1 MIFNRLFN
9 KLSKIYNRNIKIMTK
24 TQQNLFLAFA
34 CAFIISTFLTPF
46 PFSWALKILPIAV
59 LLQFS
64 WQQWSITR
72 ESAHKLFIVGL
83 VFSALGD
90 FFLDYDRLNWF
101 IFGLGSFLVAHL
113 FYIFSLKPFTLKR
126 VPIIILYCLYGT
138 GMFSFIYAGLG
149 ELFIPVLI
157 YMTVLLLMGVTT
169 LLSQKSN
176 VWLII
181 GGISFIISDSLI
193 GLNQFYQEIPN
204 ASFWI
209 MTTYYLAQFFL
220 VKGMFEQKQN
230 LA

>member
-1 MIFNRLFN
+1 MLFKHLFN
-9 KLSKIYNRNIKIMTK
+9 KLSKNYNRNIKKMTK
-24 TQQNLFLAFA
+24 TQQNVFLAFA
-34 CAFIISTFLTPF
+34 CAFIVSTFFTPF
-46 PFSWALKILPIAV
+46 PFSWVLKLLPIVV
-59 LLQFS
+59 LIQFS
-64 WQQWSITR
+64 WQQMSLTR

-90 FFLDYDRLNWF
+90 FLLDYDRINWF

-126 VPIIILYCLYGT
+126 LPIIGLYCLYGV
-138 GMFSFIYAGLG
+138 GMFSLIYGGLG
-149 ELFIPVLI
+149 YLFIPVLV
-157 YMTVLLLMGVTT
+157 YMTVLLLMGITT

-176 VWLII
+176 TWLII

-193 GLNQFYQEIPN
+193 GLNKFYLEIPY

-209 MTTYYLAQFFL
+209 MATYYLAQFSL

>member
-1 MIFNRLFN
+1 
-9 KLSKIYNRNIKIMTK
+9 MTK

-34 CAFIISTFLTPF
+34 GIFIGSTFLAPF
-46 PFSWALKILPIAV
+46 PFSWALKLLPIFV

-64 WQQWSITR
+64 WQQWSLTR
-72 ESAHKLFIVGL
+72 ENVHKLFIIGL

-90 FFLDYDRLNWF
+90 FFLDYDRVNWF

-113 FYIFSLKPFTLKR
+113 FYIFSLKPLKLKHM
-126 VPIIILYCLYGT
+126 PIFVLYCLYGA
-138 GMFSFIYAGLG
+138 GMFSFIYGGLG
-149 ELFIPVLI
+149 ELFIPVLV

-169 LLSQKSN
+169 LLSEKSN
-176 VWLII
+176 IWLII
-181 GGISFIISDSLI
+181 GGISFILSDSLI
-193 GLNQFYQEIPN
+193 GLNQFYQEIPY

-209 MTTYYLAQFFL
+209 MTTYYLAQFSL

>member
-1 MIFNRLFN
+1 
-9 KLSKIYNRNIKIMTK
+9 MTK

-34 CAFIISTFLTPF
+34 CAFIVATFLTPF
-46 PFSWALKILPIAV
+46 PFSWVLKILPIGV

-90 FFLDYDRLNWF
+90 FFLDYDRVNWF
-101 IFGLGSFLVAHL
+101 IFGLGSFLVAHI
-113 FYIFSLKPFTLKR
+113 FYIFSLKPFAVKR
-126 VPIIILYCLYGT
+126 VPIIALYCLYGV
-138 GMFSFIYAGLG
+138 GMFSLLYGGLG
-149 ELFIPVLI
+149 YLFIPVLV
-157 YMTVLLLMGVTT
+157 YMTVLLLMGITT

-176 VWLII
+176 TWLII

-209 MTTYYLAQFFL
+209 MTTYYLAQFSL
-220 VKGMFEQKQN
+220 VKGFFEKQ
-230 LA
+230 LKYV

>member
-1 MIFNRLFN
+1 
-9 KLSKIYNRNIKIMTK
+9 MTK

-34 CAFIISTFLTPF
+34 SLFIISTFLTPF

-113 FYIFSLKPFTLKR
+113 YYIFSLKPFTLKR
-126 VPIIILYCLYGT
+126 VPILGC
-138 GMFSFIYAGLG
+138 FHSF
-149 ELFIPVLI
+149 
-157 YMTVLLLMGVTT
+157 M
-169 LLSQKSN
+169 
-176 VWLII
+176 
-181 GGISFIISDSLI
+181 
-193 GLNQFYQEIPN
+193 
-204 ASFWI
+204 
-209 MTTYYLAQFFL
+209 L
-220 VKGMFEQKQN
+220 V
-230 LA
+230 